1 MSVARFNQLSCSL
14 FSSLAFIQVFKTS
27 LLLITFCLISIMEN
41 DLLCCQFDNLDFATI
56 SQGQSPI
63 SLIEIDFLCN
73 TFKGLNLDDGDHN
86 KIQASESE
94 ILDGFAH
101 CQASITSKVPSLMSG
116 NFNSSLEINCQ
127 ARFTLFG
134 KFHSVIPIRS
144 VYLDDD
150 GVSDDLNFK
159 LSDEIDRTL
168 QTRYLIS
175 PLQYCPSWSHP
186 NSLKIYQ
193 VLSDKENN
201 FGCWFLHLNFIV
213 VLSSTQR
220 QILLDYYLF
229 FLWQCSLIA
238 LVFFSGLL
246 MRKIT

>member
-1 MSVARFNQLSCSL
+1 
-14 FSSLAFIQVFKTS
+14 
-27 LLLITFCLISIMEN
+27 MEN

-168 QTRYLIS
+168 QTS
-175 PLQYCPSWSHP
+175 G
-186 NSLKIYQ
+186 
-193 VLSDKENN
+193 SDLLP
-201 FGCWFLHLNFIV
+201 GSFLRSV
-213 VLSSTQR
+213 SSCS
-220 QILLDYYLF
+220 F
-229 FLWQCSLIA
+229 FPISLIQFFCLEGTCLGLSL
-238 LVFFSGLL
+238 LVIFLFGGVMHLCISRVAHL
-246 MRKIT
+246 

>member
-1 MSVARFNQLSCSL
+1 
-14 FSSLAFIQVFKTS
+14 
-27 LLLITFCLISIMEN
+27 MEN

-168 QTRYLIS
+168 QTS
-175 PLQYCPSWSHP
+175 SHHI
-186 NSLKIYQ
+186 NDAVLSIITILKKVQLQ
-193 VLSDKENN
+193 VLDYMKRDCQSFGVMSIHSDINMD
-201 FGCWFLHLNFIV
+201 GSPRWLV
-213 VLSSTQR
+213 
-220 QILLDYYLF
+220 ILLSVGFCLHSRGVDKIEELYVGDYGGMG
-229 FLWQCSLIA
+229 QNQKDD
-238 LVFFSGLL
+238 LVPYSTSRVF
-246 MRKIT
+246 